1 MIKKNDL
8 ILAGTVLIIA
18 LAAVLFITLTRK
30 EGAEVVVTVD
40 GEVYKTLPLDED
52 TILTLGEKQ
61 GNYNVVEV
69 KDGEVRMTEADC
81 RDQICVNHKAIHY
94 NNESIVC
101 LPHKVTV
108 EIHGGEES
116 DVDIMV
122 N

>member
-8 ILAGTVLIIA
+8 ILAATVLVIA
-18 LAAVLFITLTRK
+18 LAAILFITLTRK
-30 EGAEVVVTVD
+30 DGAEVVVTVN
-40 GEVYKTLPLDED
+40 GEVYTIMSLDED
-52 TILTLGEKQ
+52 TTLTIGEEPDD
-61 GNYNVVEV
+61 YNVVEI
-69 KDGEVRMTEADC
+69 KNGKVRMSEANC
-81 RDQICVNHKAIHY
+81 RDQICVNHKPIHF

-116 DVDIMV
+116 DIDIMA

>member
-1 MIKKNDL
+1 MIKRNDL
-8 ILAGTVLIIA
+8 ILAGTVLVIA

-40 GEVYKTLPLDED
+40 GEVYRTLPLDED
-52 TILTLGEKQ
+52 TTLTVGGKQ
-61 GNYNVVEV
+61 GDYNVVEI

-116 DVDIMV
+116 DVDIMT

>member
-1 MIKKNDL
+1 MIKRNDL
-8 ILAGTVLIIA
+8 ILAGTVLVIA

-40 GEVYKTLPLDED
+40 GEAYKTLPLDED
-52 TILTLGEKQ
+52 TTLAVGGKQ
-61 GNYNVVEV
+61 GNYNVVEI

-116 DVDIMV
+116 NVDIMT

>member
-8 ILAGTVLIIA
+8 ILAGTVLIVA
-18 LAAVLFITLTRK
+18 LAAVLFITFTKK

-40 GEVYKTLPLDED
+40 GEVYKTMPLDKD
-52 TILTLGEKQ
+52 AALTLGEKQ

-69 KDGEVRMTEADC
+69 KGGEVTMTEANC

-94 NNESIVC
+94 NHESIVC

-108 EIHGGEES
+108 EIRGGEEG
-116 DVDIMV
+116 DIDIMA